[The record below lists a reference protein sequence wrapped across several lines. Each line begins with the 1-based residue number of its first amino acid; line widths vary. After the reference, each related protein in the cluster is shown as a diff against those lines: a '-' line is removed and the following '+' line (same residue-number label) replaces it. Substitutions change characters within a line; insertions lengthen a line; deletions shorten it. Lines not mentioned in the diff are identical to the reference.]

1 MTAVLPLRATGPTRP
16 SLRSALRR
24 VAEAAVTPLLPDDYL
39 DLVAPLRAGADLRGR
54 VVSVTPETRDAS
66 TVGMRRNHL
75 DELQDVVVV
84 HSAPTEPD
92 VIFAAELRALARD
105 GRLRLV
111 ERHTDRDG
119 VVGPADL
126 DELVPD
132 WRFRETWACGPTG
145 MLDAF

>member
-66 TVGMRRNHL
+66 TVRIRPGRGWRGHVPG
-75 DELQDVVVV
+75 QYIRIGVDV
-84 HSAPTEPD
+84 
-92 VIFAAELRALARD
+92 
-105 GRLRLV
+105 
-111 ERHTDRDG
+111 DG
-119 VVGPADL
+119 VRQWRAYSLTSPVDA
-126 DELVPD
+126 PD
-132 WRFRETWACGPTG
+132 G
-145 MLDAF
+145 LI